1 MLNCKEENMLTSKR
15 ILLSVSSLLIASLA
29 CVLPATTS
37 TPDPNVINTAIA
49 QTLAAMVSK
58 AAPSLA
64 PIIMATDTPSSTF
77 TPTLTPTE
85 TVTPS
90 PVFTAT
96 PLVPQISVSVATNCR
111 VGPGKA
117 YDRVSALLVGELAE
131 VVGRDPSANYWLI
144 RNPES
149 GPEFCWLWGEFAT
162 LTGNF
167 VNLPIFT
174 PPPTPTP
181 VPNFTASYGGKD
193 TCVGWWVDID
203 LDNTGGVAFESVSL
217 TLRDTV
223 TNTVQSVY
231 SNNFTDIDG
240 CLDSETKENLN
251 SGGMR
256 TISSPAF
263 AYDPAGHKLR
273 ATITLC
279 SNNDNSGTCITQVI
293 TFTP

>member
-1 MLNCKEENMLTSKR
+1 MLNRKEENMLKSKS
-15 ILLSVSSLLIASLA
+15 IFLSVSSLLIASLA

-37 TPDPNVINTAIA
+37 TPDPNVVNTAIA

-64 PIIMATDTPSSTF
+64 PIIMATDTPIFTF

-111 VGPGKA
+111 VGPGKI
-117 YDRVSALLVGELAE
+117 YDRLGALLVGEVAE
-131 VVGRDPSANYWLI
+131 VYGRNSDGTYWYI
-144 RNPES
+144 RNPNS
-149 GPEFCWLWGEFAT
+149 SNNFCWLWGEYAT

-167 VNLPIFT
+167 AALPMYT

-181 VPNFTASYGGKD
+181 MPAFDPSYGGKD
-193 TCVGWWVDID
+193 TCTGWWVDFD
-203 LDNTGGVAFESVSL
+203 LENTGGVTFKSLSL

-223 TNTVQSVY
+223 TEQVLSLY
-231 SNNFTDIDG
+231 ADGFTDRDG
-240 CLDSETKENLN
+240 CLDSTTRDNLN
-251 SGGMR
+251 PGAVR

-263 AYDPAGHKLR
+263 ADDPTGHRLR

-279 SNNDNSGTCITQVI
+279 TNLGQNGMCITEVI

>member
-1 MLNCKEENMLTSKR
+1 MLTSKR

-49 QTLAAMVSK
+49 QTVAAMVSK

-64 PIIMATDTPSSTF
+64 PIITATDTPIFTF

-111 VGPGKA
+111 VGPGKI
-117 YDRVSALLVGELAE
+117 YDRVGALLVGEVAE
-131 VVGRDPSANYWLI
+131 VSGRDPTGTYWLI

-149 GPEFCWLWGEFAT
+149 GAEFCWLWGEYAT
-162 LTGNF
+162 VTGNF
-167 VNLPIFT
+167 AGLPMFT

-181 VPNFTASYGGKD
+181 VPNFIASYGGKD

-240 CLDSETKENLN
+240 CLDSETKESL
-251 SGGMR
+251 SPGGTR

-279 SNNDNSGTCITQVI
+279 SNNDNNGTCITQVI